1 MPYVFALARGKAL
14 EKVTAT
20 DLFYL
25 RSMDRG
31 AANVSYLL
39 AQYLF
44 RHAEGRKNDAMLVGG
59 HFIGRLAHHFGLVSD
74 DGLRGL
80 SIVTREISL
89 IDMES
94 QPNAMAGTLE
104 DAPAVD
110 EDAQADPAHVS
121 WRLAGRLIRRLMGPF
136 EGAHQQT
143 KTGSKLNTIVR
154 EYVTELSTLSKSRAK
169 LEDRVFTRV

>member
-1 MPYVFALARGKAL
+1 MPYVSALARGKAL

-44 RHAEGRKNDAMLVGG
+44 RHAEGRKSGAMLVGG
-59 HFIGRLAHHFGLVSD
+59 HFIGRLAHHFGLVSH

-94 QPNAMAGTLE
+94 QPNAAAGTLE

-110 EDAQADPAHVS
+110 EDAQADPTHV
-121 WRLAGRLIRRLMGPF
+121 
-136 EGAHQQT
+136 T
-143 KTGSKLNTIVR
+143 KTDSKLNTIVR
-154 EYVTELSTLSKSRAK
+154 EYVTELSTLSKSRAE